1 MKRINLI
8 LALILPLLLIFSCE
22 KKETATISDLEKL
35 RQNNNEISYPTVQM
49 DSLQAINSITK
60 QKVQELLDLS
70 TLYLDGNKRTTI
82 DAAILKQ
89 INDYF
94 LQPDSLTLKPLFH
107 ELEAKKVKS
116 VKVHSLEVEK
126 ETKDHDTID
135 YAKFN
140 IEYFDKSKKS
150 LGKFDRTAK
159 YTLVIPNK
167 EDKEFKFFFKTFYDG
182 VEKDTTSVGS
192 TK

>member
-1 MKRINLI
+1 MKRIKLI
-8 LALILPLLLIFSCE
+8 LTLLLPLLFIFSCD
-22 KKETATISDLEKL
+22 KKETTTISDLDKL

-82 DAAILKQ
+82 DEAILKQ

-94 LQPDSLTLKPLFH
+94 LQPDSLTLQPLFN
-107 ELEAKKVKS
+107 ELSSKKVKIA
-116 VKVHSLEVEK
+116 KVNSLEVEK
-126 ETKDHDTID
+126 EIQDNDTID
-135 YAKFN
+135 FAKFN
-140 IEYFDKSKKS
+140 IEYFDKTNKS
-150 LGKFDRTAK
+150 LGKFDRKAR

-167 EDKEFKFFFKTFYDG
+167 EEKEFKFFFKNFYEG
-182 VEKDTTSVGS
+182 IEKDTTLVGN

>member
-1 MKRINLI
+1 MKRIKLI
-8 LALILPLLLIFSCE
+8 LTLLLPLLVIFSCD
-22 KKETATISDLEKL
+22 KKETTTISDLDKL

-82 DAAILKQ
+82 DEAILKQ

-94 LQPDSLTLKPLFH
+94 LQPDSLTLQPLFN
-107 ELEAKKVKS
+107 ELSSKKVKIA
-116 VKVHSLEVEK
+116 KVNSLEVEK
-126 ETKDHDTID
+126 EIQDNDTID
-135 YAKFN
+135 FAKFN
-140 IEYFDKSKKS
+140 IEYFDKTNKS
-150 LGKFDRTAK
+150 LGKFDRKAR

-167 EDKEFKFFFKTFYDG
+167 EEKEFKFFFKNFYEG
-182 VEKDTTSVGS
+182 VEKDTTLVGS

>member
-94 LQPDSLTLKPLFH
+94 LQPDSLTLKPLFQ
-107 ELEAKKVKS
+107 ELETKKVKY

-126 ETKDHDTID
+126 ETKEGGI
-135 YAKFN
+135 
-140 IEYFDKSKKS
+140 SW
-150 LGKFDRTAK
+150 
-159 YTLVIPNK
+159 
-167 EDKEFKFFFKTFYDG
+167 
-182 VEKDTTSVGS
+182 
-192 TK
+192 